1 LYCLSET
8 TVISDKISK
17 IRKTRKLSVKKI
29 VKLVTVPGSVAL
41 VIIIM
46 LTLSPFGRKIT
57 AAGSDLFLKIK
68 VLNDIISIVN
78 DYYVEV
84 PDWNKVMEGAY
95 SGLLE
100 NLDPHSFYIA
110 KSQIDGITEEFTGK
124 FEGIGIEFDV
134 LDGYITVI
142 APVAGAPAEK
152 AGLEV
157 GDKIVKI
164 EGESAYKI
172 KREDV
177 SKKLRGPK
185 GSAVTVTIR
194 REGTEDF
201 DVTIIR
207 DEIPLFSISACVMID
222 DSTGY
227 IFVNRFSS
235 TTAEELE
242 KGLARLKK
250 EGMKQLVLD
259 LRNNSGGLM
268 DQAIDMADMFIDGKR
283 MIVYTKGRIKD
294 SSEEFYSGRL
304 DGYGNLPLVVL
315 ISRGS
320 ASASEIVAGAVQDLD
335 RGLIVGETSF
345 GKGLVQRQYPLR
357 DGSAIRLT
365 VARYYTPS
373 GRLIQRPYDGNLED
387 YYEGFNEENRDSLL
401 AIEDTAQVRP
411 QYQTAQGRTVY
422 GGGGIAPDYYVKLER
437 NLSGETFKLLR
448 HSSRILFDFT
458 NKIANE
464 YEQYHSQKDEFYER
478 FEVSERDLEA
488 FFELVKAKK
497 IDVDIGKVKTDTD
510 YLKVLL
516 KAELAREFW
525 GYDEY
530 YKVIRL
536 SDNQVQAAIQY
547 LQEARDMAQGIKS

>member
-1 LYCLSET
+1 VKRL
-8 TVISDKISK
+8 
-17 IRKTRKLSVKKI
+17 IRWVS
-29 VKLVTVPGSVAL
+29 VPGTIAL
-41 VIIIM
+41 VIIAI
-46 LTLSPFGRKIT
+46 LILSPLSRKIT

-68 VLNDIISIVN
+68 VLNDIIGIVN

-84 PDWNKVMEGAY
+84 PDWDKVMEGAY

-157 GDKIVKI
+157 GDKIVRI

-177 SKKLRGPK
+177 TKKLRGPK
-185 GSAVTVTIR
+185 GSAVKVTIR
-194 REGTEDF
+194 RDGAEDF

-207 DEIPLFSISACVMID
+207 DEIPLFSVSACVMID

-227 IFVNRFSS
+227 IFVNRFSG
-235 TTAEELE
+235 TTDDEMQ

-250 EGMKQLVLD
+250 EGMKRLVLD

-283 MIVYTKGRIKD
+283 MIVYTKGRIRG
-294 SSEEFYSGRL
+294 SSEEFYSGRI

-320 ASASEIVAGAVQDLD
+320 ASASEIVAGAIQDLD

-365 VARYYTPS
+365 VAKYYTPS

-387 YYEGFNEENRDSLL
+387 YYEGFGEENRDSLL
-401 AIEDTAQVRP
+401 AVEDSARVRP
-411 QYQTAQGRTVY
+411 QYQTAKGRTVY
-422 GGGGIAPDYYVKLER
+422 GGGGITPDYYVNLER

-448 HSSRILFDFT
+448 HPSRILFEFT
-458 NKIANE
+458 NKIAGD
-464 YEQYHSQKDEFYER
+464 YDKYRLQKDSFYDK
-478 FEVSERDLEA
+478 FQVSDQDFEA
-488 FFELVKAKK
+488 FIELVKAKK
-497 IDVDIGKVKTDTD
+497 IDVDLAKIRADST

-536 SDNQVQAAIQY
+536 NDNQVQAAVQY
-547 LQEARDMAQGIKS
+547 LMEARNMAAGLKM

>member
-1 LYCLSET
+1 MKRRFRL
-8 TVISDKISK
+8 I
-17 IRKTRKLSVKKI
+17 
-29 VKLVTVPGSVAL
+29 TVPGTVAL
-41 VIIIM
+41 LVILL
-46 LTLSPFGRKIT
+46 LTLSPFGKKIS
-57 AAGSDLFLKIK
+57 ASGNDLFLKIK
-68 VLNDIISIVN
+68 VLNDIIGIVN

-84 PDWNKVMEGAY
+84 PEWEDVMEGAY
-95 SGLLE
+95 TGLLE
-100 NLDPHSFYIA
+100 NLDPHSFYIN
-110 KSQIDGITEEFTGK
+110 KKQLSGINEEFTGK

-152 AGLEV
+152 AGIEV

-185 GSAVTVTIR
+185 GSSVTVTIR
-194 REGTEDF
+194 RYGMDDF

-207 DEIPLFSISACVMID
+207 DEIPLYSVSAAFLID

-227 IFVNRFSS
+227 IFVNRFSG
-235 TTAEELE
+235 TTAEEVSVAL
-242 KGLARLKK
+242 KRLSD
-250 EGMKQLVLD
+250 EGMRRLILD

-268 DQAIDMADMFIDGKR
+268 DQAIDIADMFIDGRQK
-283 MIVYTKGRIKD
+283 IVYTKGRIRG
-294 SSEEFYSGRL
+294 SNEEFYSGRI
-304 DGYGNLPLVVL
+304 DGYGDIPLVIL

-357 DGSAIRLT
+357 DGSAVRLT

-373 GRLIQRPYDGNLED
+373 GRLIQRPYDGKLDE
-387 YYEGFNEENRDSLL
+387 YYEGFAEENRDSLL
-401 AIEDTAQVRP
+401 AVEDSTKIRP
-411 QYQTAQGRTVY
+411 QYQTAGGRVVY
-422 GGGGIAPDYYVKLER
+422 GGGGITPDYSIKFKR
-437 NLSGETFKLLR
+437 DLSRETYKLLR
-448 HSSRILFDFT
+448 HPSRILFNFT
-458 NKIANE
+458 NRIVEDNKKYKSKKEKFFSKFEISDRDFEAFLELAKEQKINI
-464 YEQYHSQKDEFYER
+464 
-478 FEVSERDLEA
+478 DLE
-488 FFELVKAKK
+488 
-497 IDVDIGKVKTDTD
+497 KVRQDSD
-510 YLKVLL
+510 YLKMLL

-530 YKVIRL
+530 YKVLRKY
-536 SDNQVQAAIQY
+536 DNQVTEALQY
-547 LQEARDMAQGIKS
+547 LDEAGAMLTDTGK

>member
-1 LYCLSET
+1 
-8 TVISDKISK
+8 
-17 IRKTRKLSVKKI
+17 
-29 VKLVTVPGSVAL
+29 
-41 VIIIM
+41 
-46 LTLSPFGRKIT
+46 
-57 AAGSDLFLKIK
+57 FLKIK
-68 VLNDIISIVN
+68 VLNDIIGIVN

-84 PDWNKVMEGAY
+84 PEWEDVMEGAY
-95 SGLLE
+95 TGLLE
-100 NLDPHSFYIA
+100 NLDPHSFYIN
-110 KSQIDGITEEFTGK
+110 KKQLSGINEEFTGK

-152 AGLEV
+152 AGIEV

-194 REGTEDF
+194 RQDMDDF

-207 DEIPLFSISACVMID
+207 DEIPLYSVSAAFLID

-227 IFVNRFSS
+227 IFVNRFSG
-235 TTAEELE
+235 TTAEEVSVAL
-242 KGLARLKK
+242 KRLSD
-250 EGMKQLVLD
+250 EGMRRLILD

-268 DQAIDMADMFIDGKR
+268 DQAIDIADMFIDGRQK
-283 MIVYTKGRIKD
+283 IVYTKGRIRG
-294 SSEEFYSGRL
+294 SNEEFYSGRI
-304 DGYGNLPLVVL
+304 DGYGDIPLVIL
-315 ISRGS
+315 ISRGL

-357 DGSAIRLT
+357 DGSAVRLT

-373 GRLIQRPYDGNLED
+373 GRLIQRPYDGKLDE
-387 YYEGFNEENRDSLL
+387 YYEGFAEENRDSLL
-401 AIEDTAQVRP
+401 AVEDSTKIRP
-411 QYQTAQGRTVY
+411 QYQTAGGRVVY
-422 GGGGIAPDYYVKLER
+422 GGGGITPDYSIKFKR
-437 NLSGETFKLLR
+437 DLSRETYKLLR
-448 HSSRILFDFT
+448 HPSRILFNFT
-458 NKIANE
+458 NRIVEDNKKYKSKKEKFFSKFEISDRDFEAFLELAKEQKINI
-464 YEQYHSQKDEFYER
+464 
-478 FEVSERDLEA
+478 DLE
-488 FFELVKAKK
+488 
-497 IDVDIGKVKTDTD
+497 KVRQDSD
-510 YLKVLL
+510 YLKMLL

-530 YKVIRL
+530 YKVLRKY
-536 SDNQVQAAIQY
+536 DNQVTEALQY
-547 LQEARDMAQGIKS
+547 LDEAGAMLTDTGK